1 MRPFMRC
8 GSSRSRTSR
17 VGRAALVA
25 FVALVGLAIVP
36 SHALAETSTEVAD
49 RMFREAKKAME
60 AGDYPRACPLFE
72 ESQRLDPG
80 GGTLMNLGLCQEKL
94 GKLATAQKTFE
105 LAANRARSDG
115 RADRLGE
122 AHAHLAAL
130 GPRVPT
136 LTLVTARSNQDRPH
150 VTVDGRAIP
159 PEELGQ
165 KLALDPGP
173 HSVRIEVARAVGPD
187 GQMISVTTKTVDLHE
202 GENVRLALEGDGSD
216 LPSPVAEPPKD
227 PGSVAKAPAPV
238 LVPAPTLDVGARPE
252 ASFSVA
258 SWVSFG
264 VAAGGLGTAAITG
277 LMALSARS
285 DYAEKCFDDRGYCVD
300 AGARE
305 SGDRARSLAWVSTLT
320 LGVGVVGLWTGL
332 LLPRR
337 YPVTVAPN
345 GAGLSVHGAF

>member
-1 MRPFMRC
+1 M
-8 GSSRSRTSR
+8 
-17 VGRAALVA
+17 VA
-25 FVALVGLAIVP
+25 FVAMLGLSIVP
-36 SHALAETSTEVAD
+36 SRALGETSAEVAD
-49 RMFREAKKAME
+49 RMFREAKKAMD

-130 GPRVPT
+130 APRVPT
-136 LTLVTARSNQDRPH
+136 LTLVTARTNQDRPH
-150 VTVDGRAIP
+150 VTVDGRAIA

-165 KLALDPGP
+165 KIPLDPGA
-173 HSVRIEVARAVGPD
+173 HSVRIEVRPVGTD
-187 GQMISVTTKTVDLHE
+187 GQTISVTTKAVELRE
-202 GENVRLALEGDGSD
+202 GENARLALEGEGSD
-216 LPSPVAEPPKD
+216 LPSPVPEPPKALD
-227 PGSVAKAPAPV
+227 RNGSVSRQEGGTAAPAPASASA
-238 LVPAPTLDVGARPE
+238 PAPTLDVGARPE

-264 VAAGGLGTAAITG
+264 VAATGLGTAAITG

-300 AGARE
+300 ASARE
-305 SGDRARSLAWVSTLT
+305 SGDRARSLAWVSTVS

-337 YPVTVAPN
+337 YPVTVTPN
-345 GAGLSVHGAF
+345 GAGLSVRGAF

>member
-1 MRPFMRC
+1 MSPSMRRERSP
-8 GSSRSRTSR
+8 SRTSR
-17 VGRAALVA
+17 VGRAALAA
-25 FVALVGLAIVP
+25 FVATVGLAIVP
-36 SHALAETSTEVAD
+36 SLALAETSAEVAD

-105 LAANRARSDG
+105 LAASRAKSDG

-150 VTVDGRAIP
+150 VTVDGRAIL

-202 GENVRLALEGDGSD
+202 GENVRLPLEGEGSD
-216 LPSPVAEPPKD
+216 LPSPLVEPPKD

-345 GAGLSVHGAF
+345 GAGLRVHGAF

>member
-1 MRPFMRC
+1 M
-8 GSSRSRTSR
+8 SSRPSRF
-17 VGRAALVA
+17 GRTALGALVA
-25 FVALVGLAIVP
+25 MVATVGLAIAP
-36 SHALAETSTEVAD
+36 NHALAETSAEVAD

-60 AGDYPRACPLFE
+60 SGDYPRACPLFE

-130 GPRVPT
+130 APRVPT

-150 VTVDGRAIP
+150 VTVDGRSIAA
-159 PEELGQ
+159 EELGQ
-165 KLALDPGP
+165 KLAFDPGP
-173 HSVRIEVARAVGPD
+173 HAVRIELARSVGSEAPVT
-187 GQMISVTTKTVDLHE
+187 SVTTKNVELHE
-202 GENVRLALEGDGSD
+202 GENLRLALEGEGSD
-216 LPSPVAEPPKD
+216 LPSPVPFAEPPKARL
-227 PGSVAKAPAPV
+227 PAPAQAPV
-238 LVPAPTLDVGARPE
+238 SVPAPTLDVGARPQ

-300 AGARE
+300 ASARD
-305 SGDRARSLAWVSTLT
+305 SGDRARSLAWVSTVS

-345 GAGLSVHGAF
+345 GAGLSVRGAF